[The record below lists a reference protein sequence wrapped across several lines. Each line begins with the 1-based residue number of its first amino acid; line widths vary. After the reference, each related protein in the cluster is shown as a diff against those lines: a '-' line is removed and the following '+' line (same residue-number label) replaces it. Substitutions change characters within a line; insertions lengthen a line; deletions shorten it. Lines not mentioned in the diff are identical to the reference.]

1 VYGALTTLRA
11 RELEPEV
18 RAQLEE
24 TAWKESDRMRRLIEQ
39 LLDLSRLDARS
50 ARVKPEPIVVRSVLE
65 ELIQEEDA
73 SEVILDIDPSLGAV
87 ADPLVI
93 ERVVSNL
100 LANARSHGRPPVRIS
115 AEQRHGYLRIAVD
128 DAGEGVPEPLQPRL
142 FERFER
148 GTAGEGTG
156 LGLAIAK
163 AYAVAHGGDLTLVPS
178 ERGARFELTL
188 PLTTAQ

>member
-1 VYGALTTLRA
+1 M
-11 RELEPEV
+11 

-24 TAWKESDRMRRLIEQ
+24 AAWQQADRMRRLIEQ
-39 LLDLSRLDARS
+39 LLDLSRLDAQSLRL
-50 ARVKPEPIVVRSVLE
+50 RPEPIVLRRVIE
-65 ELIQEEDA
+65 KLIEDEGGSGVGVDVDA
-73 SEVILDIDPSLGAV
+73 GLNVV
-87 ADPLVI
+87 VDPLVI

-100 LANARSHGRPPVRIS
+100 LANARSHGRPPIRIS
-115 AEQRHGYLRIAVD
+115 AEQRNRYLRLAVE
-128 DAGEGVPEPLQPRL
+128 DAGEGVPEALQPRL

-163 AYAVAHGGDLTLVPS
+163 AYAVAHGGDVRLVPS

-188 PLTTAQ
+188 PLG